1 MKIRKSLGA
10 GGVIWLRRAGIAG
23 RCTKGASL
31 WLGQP
36 LTQSRVDIVVRL
48 QLRCGKSC
56 KTRNGRPDENEIV
69 FRNNGYKMRERRLLL
84 DKNRHFIPLSQLSKK
99 EGRKNFHSAPHSQI
113 LFLTLFVFCLVF
125 FFWPSLW
132 FWLQYGSNNYTSSLC
147 WPCNNDLSWI
157 WNSVQTL
164 EDIFQILNSW
174 QLSALKQKQNCVC
187 VQIIWIGMV

>member
-69 FRNNGYKMRERRLLL
+69 FRNNGYKMRERDGYFWIKTAISFHCYNFQKRGTQEFSLSPTFPNLIFDPPCILSGFLLL
-84 DKNRHFIPLSQLSKK
+84 AISVVL
-99 EGRKNFHSAPHSQI
+99 API
-113 LFLTLFVFCLVF
+113 
-125 FFWPSLW
+125 
-132 FWLQYGSNNYTSSLC
+132 
-147 WPCNNDLSWI
+147 
-157 WNSVQTL
+157 
-164 EDIFQILNSW
+164 W
-174 QLSALKQKQNCVC
+174 QLQLHIQSMLAV
-187 VQIIWIGMV
+187 

>member
-1 MKIRKSLGA
+1 MKIRKRLGA

-99 EGRKNFHSAPHSQI
+99 RDARIFTQPHIPKSY
-113 LFLTLFVFCLVF
+113 
-125 FFWPSLW
+125 FWPSLYFVW
-132 FWLQYGSNNYTSSLC
+132 FSSSGHLCGLGSNMAVTITHPVYVGRVIMIYLGFEILC
-147 WPCNNDLSWI
+147 KRWK
-157 WNSVQTL
+157 
-164 EDIFQILNSW
+164 IFF
-174 QLSALKQKQNCVC
+174 KY
-187 VQIIWIGMV
+187 